1 MSFTY
6 ILYSSAIDKYY
17 VGATQTSLEER
28 LENHNSHAYGKTH
41 FTAQADDCKLVL
53 SINAKDYSHAIR
65 LERKIKSMKSR
76 VYISNLIKYAELR
89 EKIYNETLG
98 T

>member
-6 ILYSSAIDKYY
+6 ILYSATIDKYY

-28 LENHNSHAYGKTH
+28 LESHNSHVYGKAH
-41 FTAQADDCKLVL
+41 FTSKAKDWKIVL
-53 SINAKDYSHAIR
+53 FFKAKDYSHAIR

-76 VYISNLIKYAELR
+76 VFISNLIKYSELR
-89 EKIYNETLG
+89 EKIYNETLS